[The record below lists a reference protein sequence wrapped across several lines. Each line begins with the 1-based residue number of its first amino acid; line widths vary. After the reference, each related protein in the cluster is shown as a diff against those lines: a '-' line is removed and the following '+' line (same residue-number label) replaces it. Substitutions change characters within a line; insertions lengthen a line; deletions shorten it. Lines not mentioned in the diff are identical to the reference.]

1 MVMAR
6 SSIVCH
12 LPLVI
17 YHWSF
22 SKGQAEWS
30 SVERSANQ
38 AEELNSRLLDFAI
51 RVIRLVKALPRTP
64 EARHVARQLL
74 RSGTSP
80 GANYEEACG
89 AESRGDFAHKIGVV
103 LKELKETRYW
113 LRVAGRVP
121 LLKPASR
128 LDALLGETE
137 QLVAIFAKSLAT
149 LRKKAEK

>member
-1 MVMAR
+1 M
-6 SSIVCH
+6 S
-12 LPLVI
+12 I

-22 SKGQAEWS
+22 GTLHFPLQEKTRVVK
-30 SVERSANQ
+30 SVTV
-38 AEELNSRLLDFAI
+38 ELNSRLLDFAI
-51 RVIRLVKALPRTP
+51 RVIRLVKALPKTP

-89 AESRGDFAHKIGVV
+89 AESRGDFAHKVGVV

-121 LLKPASR
+121 LVKPASR
-128 LDALLGETE
+128 LDALLAETE
-137 QLVAIFAKSLAT
+137 QLVAI
-149 LRKKAEK
+149 